1 MKSESSMKD
10 YLRMLADERQLS
22 AHTVAAYRRD
32 LEDLRAFLTDYLG
45 TPDWG
50 WEEVDRLTLRSFMG
64 WCLRRGLSRR
74 TIARKLSAVRGFF
87 RFLHLEDQLP
97 ANPARAVRAP
107 KMEKRLPGHLSRPET
122 DALFHLAEARAAENT
137 LAGTRDLLVLELLYG
152 SGLRLSELHGLNL
165 ADMDLR
171 SGQMRVRG
179 KGRKERIVPITRSSI
194 QALRRYEFRRREA
207 LSKGPG
213 GGGRGTA
220 GPAEGPGT
228 PPSAEGPTNP
238 SSGQGP
244 GTPSSGQGP
253 AASGE
258 RSPAGTSGDHDA
270 LLLNARGG
278 RLSRRSIQRQVR
290 TLLEKAAADQGLSV
304 HSLRHSFATHL
315 MDAGADLLAVKELLG
330 HVSLS
335 TTQIYTHTSRE
346 RLKEV
351 YRRAHP
357 RS

>member
-22 AHTVAAYRRD
+22 PHTLAAYRRD

-87 RFLHLEDQLP
+87 RFLHLEDQVP

-152 SGLRLSELHGLNL
+152 SGLRLSELHGINL

-179 KGRKERIVPITRSSI
+179 KGRKERIVPITRRSI

-207 LSKGPG
+207 LSKGT
-213 GGGRGTA
+213 GGRGMA
-220 GPAEGPGT
+220 RPAEGPST
-228 PPSAEGPTNP
+228 PPSAEGPTKP
-238 SSGQGP
+238 SSGH
-244 GTPSSGQGP
+244 GP
-253 AASGE
+253 ATSGE
-258 RSPAGTSGDHDA
+258 RSSAGTSGDHDA